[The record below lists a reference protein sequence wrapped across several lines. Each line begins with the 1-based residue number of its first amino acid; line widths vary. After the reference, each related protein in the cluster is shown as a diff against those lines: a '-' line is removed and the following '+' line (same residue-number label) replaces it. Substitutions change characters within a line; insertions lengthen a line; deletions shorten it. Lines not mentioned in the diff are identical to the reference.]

1 MKTRSVFEF
10 ASYKPFMA
18 HMLSSKT
25 QRGQLSRAAEALNCQ
40 RSYLSRV
47 ISESL
52 QLTPDHAFKLAR
64 FWRLTSDE
72 REYFQTMVDYER
84 AGDPEY
90 RAHLKQRL
98 LEVKRKH
105 ESIQERTARTA
116 FSVDSFQVGYF
127 SNWIWSAVHFLTS
140 IPEFQSADTIGNRL
154 GLKAETV
161 THYLEQLRAQGFVE
175 FKNSRWSYE
184 SGEFHAPK
192 DSPLVVLHH
201 QNWRNRA
208 ILDAQDFGN
217 QHVHFTAV
225 QTLSKEDYERIKA
238 LLLDF
243 ISEASRIAG
252 PSKPEEG
259 IALTCDLFRI

>member
-1 MKTRSVFEF
+1 
-10 ASYKPFMA
+10 
-18 HMLSSKT
+18 MLSSKT

-116 FSVDSFQVGYF
+116 FSVYSFQVG
-127 SNWIWSAVHFLTS
+127 
-140 IPEFQSADTIGNRL
+140 
-154 GLKAETV
+154 
-161 THYLEQLRAQGFVE
+161 
-175 FKNSRWSYE
+175 
-184 SGEFHAPK
+184 
-192 DSPLVVLHH
+192 
-201 QNWRNRA
+201 
-208 ILDAQDFGN
+208 
-217 QHVHFTAV
+217 
-225 QTLSKEDYERIKA
+225 
-238 LLLDF
+238 
-243 ISEASRIAG
+243 
-252 PSKPEEG
+252 
-259 IALTCDLFRI
+259 